1 MQHGVKVG
9 RKFEC
14 MRDDGT
20 EFEYNVVLGS
30 DCVIVETGE
39 DIFFD
44 TESQIDA
51 FAGVLK
57 DFMRLGRN
65 IAASADGF
73 DLCKLREYIEPPS
86 EEILAW
92 VTVLL
97 KESKDRAAPCACGK
111 TCRDVEF

>member
-1 MQHGVKVG
+1 MHGVKVG
-9 RKFEC
+9 KTFEI
-14 MRDDGT
+14 MRDDGS
-20 EFEYNVVLGS
+20 EFSYSVVLGS
-30 DCVIVETGE
+30 DCVTVENDGE
-39 DIFFD
+39 MYFD
-44 TESQIDA
+44 SEAQIDA

-65 IAASADGF
+65 ISASADGF

-97 KESKDRAAPCACGK
+97 KESKDRAGPCACGK